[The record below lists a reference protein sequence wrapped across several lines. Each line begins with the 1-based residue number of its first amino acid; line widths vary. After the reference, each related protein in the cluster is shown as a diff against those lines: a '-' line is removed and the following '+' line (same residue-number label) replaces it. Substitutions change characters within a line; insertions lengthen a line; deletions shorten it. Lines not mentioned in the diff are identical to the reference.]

1 MQSNGRFSVTAFP
14 AGVVSERPHN
24 HFRALSLHS
33 VSTKMPRYSEYDA
46 TLEQT
51 LGISARGVGSNQV
64 NRRIEKALLGVLD
77 ATADDGWDIVFKAA
91 ALNEGDLD
99 GMLDEDVAADL
110 AAHEGKTRLTRAA
123 EAKEWEALRE
133 QIESSRNRV
142 LRLQSEAAA
151 AAAELAV
158 PATPPGFTDAKKV
171 AALHSR
177 PPNKKKYADAVA
189 LPQIDQRTPSPRA
202 ARGSSHMTSHRRS
215 SAEPPSLPPILLP
228 ISSSETTEER
238 PPLT

>member
-1 MQSNGRFSVTAFP
+1 MQLNGMFSVTAIP
-14 AGVVSERPHN
+14 TGVVSVRPHH

-202 ARGSSHMTSHRRS
+202 ARGSSHITSHRRS

>member
-1 MQSNGRFSVTAFP
+1 
-14 AGVVSERPHN
+14 
-24 HFRALSLHS
+24 
-33 VSTKMPRYSEYDA
+33 MPRYSEYDA

-91 ALNEGDLD
+91 SLNEGDLD
-99 GMLDEDVAADL
+99 GMSDEDVAADL

-142 LRLQSEAAA
+142 LKLQSEAAA

-158 PATPPGFTDAKKV
+158 PATPPGFTDAIKV

-177 PPNKKKYADAVA
+177 PQNKKKYADAVA

-202 ARGSSHMTSHRRS
+202 ARGSSHMRS
-215 SAEPPSLPPILLP
+215 SAEPPTSLPPISLP

>member
-1 MQSNGRFSVTAFP
+1 
-14 AGVVSERPHN
+14 
-24 HFRALSLHS
+24 
-33 VSTKMPRYSEYDA
+33 MPRYSEYDA

-91 ALNEGDLD
+91 SLNEGDLD
-99 GMLDEDVAADL
+99 GMSDEDVAADL

-133 QIESSRNRV
+133 QIESSRDRV
-142 LRLQSEAAA
+142 LKMQSEAAA

-158 PATPPGFTDAKKV
+158 PATPPGFTDAIKV

-177 PPNKKKYADAVA
+177 PQNKKKYADAVA

-202 ARGSSHMTSHRRS
+202 ARGSSHRRS

>member
-1 MQSNGRFSVTAFP
+1 
-14 AGVVSERPHN
+14 
-24 HFRALSLHS
+24 
-33 VSTKMPRYSEYDA
+33 MPRYSEYDA

-99 GMLDEDVAADL
+99 GMSDEDVAADL

-142 LRLQSEAAA
+142 LKLQSEAAA

-158 PATPPGFTDAKKV
+158 PATPPGFTDAIKV

-177 PPNKKKYADAVA
+177 PQNKKKYADAVA

-202 ARGSSHMTSHRRS
+202 ARGSSHRRS

>member
-1 MQSNGRFSVTAFP
+1 
-14 AGVVSERPHN
+14 
-24 HFRALSLHS
+24 
-33 VSTKMPRYSEYDA
+33 MPRYSEYDA

-77 ATADDGWDIVFKAA
+77 ATADDGWDIVYKAA
-91 ALNEGDLD
+91 SLNEGDLD
-99 GMLDEDVAADL
+99 GMSDEDVAADL

-133 QIESSRNRV
+133 QIESSRDRV
-142 LRLQSEAAA
+142 LKMQSEAAA

-177 PPNKKKYADAVA
+177 PQNKKKYADAVA

-202 ARGSSHMTSHRRS
+202 ARGSSHMRS
-215 SAEPPSLPPILLP
+215 SAEPPTSLPPISLP

>member
-1 MQSNGRFSVTAFP
+1 
-14 AGVVSERPHN
+14 
-24 HFRALSLHS
+24 
-33 VSTKMPRYSEYDA
+33 MPRYSEYDA

-91 ALNEGDLD
+91 SLNEGDLD
-99 GMLDEDVAADL
+99 GMSDEDVAADL

-133 QIESSRNRV
+133 QIESSRDRV
-142 LRLQSEAAA
+142 LKMQSEAAA

-158 PATPPGFTDAKKV
+158 PATPPGFTDAKKI

-177 PPNKKKYADAVA
+177 PQNKKKYADAVA

-202 ARGSSHMTSHRRS
+202 ARGSSHMRS
-215 SAEPPSLPPILLP
+215 SAEPPTSLPPISLP

>member
-1 MQSNGRFSVTAFP
+1 
-14 AGVVSERPHN
+14 
-24 HFRALSLHS
+24 
-33 VSTKMPRYSEYDA
+33 MPRYSEYDA

-64 NRRIEKALLGVLD
+64 NRRIGKALLGVLD

-91 ALNEGDLD
+91 QLNEGDLD
-99 GMLDEDVAADL
+99 GMSDEDVAADL

-142 LRLQSEAAA
+142 LKLQSEAAA

-158 PATPPGFTDAKKV
+158 PATPPGFTDTIKV
-171 AALHSR
+171 AALHRR
-177 PPNKKKYADAVA
+177 PQNKKKYADAVA

-202 ARGSSHMTSHRRS
+202 ARGSSHRRS

>member
-1 MQSNGRFSVTAFP
+1 
-14 AGVVSERPHN
+14 
-24 HFRALSLHS
+24 
-33 VSTKMPRYSEYDA
+33 MPRYSEYDA

-151 AAAELAV
+151 AAAAELAV

-177 PPNKKKYADAVA
+177 PTNKKKYADAVA

>member
-1 MQSNGRFSVTAFP
+1 
-14 AGVVSERPHN
+14 
-24 HFRALSLHS
+24 
-33 VSTKMPRYSEYDA
+33 MPRYSEYDA

-64 NRRIEKALLGVLD
+64 NRRVEKALLGVLD

-91 ALNEGDLD
+91 SLNEGDLD
-99 GMLDEDVAADL
+99 GMSDEDVAADL

-133 QIESSRNRV
+133 QIESSRDRV
-142 LRLQSEAAA
+142 LKMQSEAAA

-177 PPNKKKYADAVA
+177 PQNKKKYADAVA

-202 ARGSSHMTSHRRS
+202 ARGSSHMRS
-215 SAEPPSLPPILLP
+215 SAEPPTSLPPISLP

>member
-1 MQSNGRFSVTAFP
+1 
-14 AGVVSERPHN
+14 
-24 HFRALSLHS
+24 
-33 VSTKMPRYSEYDA
+33 MPRYSEYDA

-91 ALNEGDLD
+91 SLNEGDLD
-99 GMLDEDVAADL
+99 GMSDEDVAADL

-142 LRLQSEAAA
+142 LKLQSEAAA

-158 PATPPGFTDAKKV
+158 PTTPPGFTDAIKV

-177 PPNKKKYADAVA
+177 PQNKKKYADAVA

-202 ARGSSHMTSHRRS
+202 ARGSSHMRS
-215 SAEPPSLPPILLP
+215 SAEPPTSLPPISLP

>member
-1 MQSNGRFSVTAFP
+1 
-14 AGVVSERPHN
+14 
-24 HFRALSLHS
+24 
-33 VSTKMPRYSEYDA
+33 MPRYSEYDA

-91 ALNEGDLD
+91 SLNEGDLD
-99 GMLDEDVAADL
+99 GMSDEDVAADL

-133 QIESSRNRV
+133 QIESSRDRV
-142 LRLQSEAAA
+142 LKMQSEAAA

-158 PATPPGFTDAKKV
+158 PATPPGFADAKKV

-177 PPNKKKYADAVA
+177 PQNKKKYADAVA

-202 ARGSSHMTSHRRS
+202 ARGSSHMRS
-215 SAEPPSLPPILLP
+215 SAEPPTSLPPISLP

>member
-1 MQSNGRFSVTAFP
+1 
-14 AGVVSERPHN
+14 
-24 HFRALSLHS
+24 
-33 VSTKMPRYSEYDA
+33 MPRYSEYDA

-91 ALNEGDLD
+91 SLNEGDLD
-99 GMLDEDVAADL
+99 GMSDEDVAADL

-133 QIESSRNRV
+133 QIESSRDRV
-142 LRLQSEAAA
+142 LKMQSEAAA

-177 PPNKKKYADAVA
+177 PQNKKKYADAVA

-202 ARGSSHMTSHRRS
+202 ARGSSHMRS
-215 SAEPPSLPPILLP
+215 SAEPPTSLPPISLP
-228 ISSSETTEER
+228 ISSSETTEDR

>member
-1 MQSNGRFSVTAFP
+1 
-14 AGVVSERPHN
+14 
-24 HFRALSLHS
+24 
-33 VSTKMPRYSEYDA
+33 MPRYSEYDA

-91 ALNEGDLD
+91 SLNEGDLD
-99 GMLDEDVAADL
+99 GMSDEDVAADL

-133 QIESSRNRV
+133 QIESSRDRV
-142 LRLQSEAAA
+142 LKMQSEAAA

-177 PPNKKKYADAVA
+177 PQNKKKYADAVA

-202 ARGSSHMTSHRRS
+202 ARGSSHMRS
-215 SAEPPSLPPILLP
+215 SAEPPTSLPPISLP

>member
-1 MQSNGRFSVTAFP
+1 
-14 AGVVSERPHN
+14 
-24 HFRALSLHS
+24 
-33 VSTKMPRYSEYDA
+33 MPRYSEYDA

-91 ALNEGDLD
+91 SLNEGDLD
-99 GMLDEDVAADL
+99 GMSDEDVAADL

-123 EAKEWEALRE
+123 EAKEWEVLRE
-133 QIESSRNRV
+133 QIESSRDRV
-142 LRLQSEAAA
+142 LKMQSEAAA

-177 PPNKKKYADAVA
+177 PQNKKKYADAVA

-202 ARGSSHMTSHRRS
+202 ARGSSHMRS
-215 SAEPPSLPPILLP
+215 SAEPPTSLPPISLP

>member
-1 MQSNGRFSVTAFP
+1 
-14 AGVVSERPHN
+14 
-24 HFRALSLHS
+24 
-33 VSTKMPRYSEYDA
+33 MPRYSEYDA

-91 ALNEGDLD
+91 SLNEGDLD
-99 GMLDEDVAADL
+99 GMSDEDVAADL

-133 QIESSRNRV
+133 QIESSRDRV
-142 LRLQSEAAA
+142 LKMQSEAAA

-177 PPNKKKYADAVA
+177 PQNKKKYADAVA

-202 ARGSSHMTSHRRS
+202 ARGSSHMRS
-215 SAEPPSLPPILLP
+215 SAEPPTSLPPISLP
-228 ISSSETTEER
+228 ISSSETTEDH

>member
-1 MQSNGRFSVTAFP
+1 
-14 AGVVSERPHN
+14 
-24 HFRALSLHS
+24 
-33 VSTKMPRYSEYDA
+33 MPRYSEYDA

-99 GMLDEDVAADL
+99 GMSDEDVAADL

-133 QIESSRNRV
+133 QIESSRDRV
-142 LRLQSEAAA
+142 LKMQSEAAA

-177 PPNKKKYADAVA
+177 PQNKKKYADAVA

-202 ARGSSHMTSHRRS
+202 ANSLVKLPRS
-215 SAEPPSLPPILLP
+215 ILRQPRL
-228 ISSSETTEER
+228 R
-238 PPLT
+238 

>member
-1 MQSNGRFSVTAFP
+1 
-14 AGVVSERPHN
+14 
-24 HFRALSLHS
+24 
-33 VSTKMPRYSEYDA
+33 MPRYSEYDA

-99 GMLDEDVAADL
+99 GMSDEDVAADL

-133 QIESSRNRV
+133 QIESSRDRV
-142 LRLQSEAAA
+142 LKMQSEAAA

-202 ARGSSHMTSHRRS
+202 ARGSSHRRS

>member
-1 MQSNGRFSVTAFP
+1 
-14 AGVVSERPHN
+14 
-24 HFRALSLHS
+24 
-33 VSTKMPRYSEYDA
+33 MPRYSEYDA

-99 GMLDEDVAADL
+99 GMSDEDVAADL

-133 QIESSRNRV
+133 QIESSRDRV
-142 LRLQSEAAA
+142 LKMQSEAAA

-158 PATPPGFTDAKKV
+158 PATPPGFTDAKKI

-177 PPNKKKYADAVA
+177 PQNKKKYADAVA

-202 ARGSSHMTSHRRS
+202 ARGSSHMRS
-215 SAEPPSLPPILLP
+215 SAEPPTSLPPISLP

>member
-1 MQSNGRFSVTAFP
+1 
-14 AGVVSERPHN
+14 
-24 HFRALSLHS
+24 
-33 VSTKMPRYSEYDA
+33 MPRYSEYDA

-91 ALNEGDLD
+91 LNEGDLD
-99 GMLDEDVAADL
+99 GMSDEDVAADL

-133 QIESSRNRV
+133 QIESSRDRV
-142 LRLQSEAAA
+142 LKMQSEAAA

-177 PPNKKKYADAVA
+177 PQNKKKYADAVA

-202 ARGSSHMTSHRRS
+202 ARGSSHMRS
-215 SAEPPSLPPILLP
+215 SAEPPTSLPPISLP

>member
-1 MQSNGRFSVTAFP
+1 
-14 AGVVSERPHN
+14 
-24 HFRALSLHS
+24 
-33 VSTKMPRYSEYDA
+33 MPRYSEYDA

-64 NRRIEKALLGVLD
+64 NRRIAKALLGVLD

-91 ALNEGDLD
+91 SLNEGDLD
-99 GMLDEDVAADL
+99 GMSDEDVAADL

-133 QIESSRNRV
+133 QIESSRDRV
-142 LRLQSEAAA
+142 LKMQSEAAA

-177 PPNKKKYADAVA
+177 PQNKKKYADAVA

-202 ARGSSHMTSHRRS
+202 ARGSSHMRS
-215 SAEPPSLPPILLP
+215 SAEPPTSLPPISLP

>member
-1 MQSNGRFSVTAFP
+1 
-14 AGVVSERPHN
+14 
-24 HFRALSLHS
+24 
-33 VSTKMPRYSEYDA
+33 MPRYSEYDA

-99 GMLDEDVAADL
+99 GMSDEDVAADL

-133 QIESSRNRV
+133 QIESSRDRV
-142 LRLQSEAAA
+142 LKMQSEAAA

-177 PPNKKKYADAVA
+177 PQNKKKYADAVA

-202 ARGSSHMTSHRRS
+202 ARGSSHMRS
-215 SAEPPSLPPILLP
+215 SAEPPTSLPPISLP